1 MFYLGS
7 LIFAAVSLI
16 HILLLE
22 NRWQYPLCAVLP
34 CCLLAVLPELRLGAG
49 GCRISPQCLCS
60 IHPQTSVTVSSCQGT
75 PLLTL
80 SLRLTSQLVLR
91 YPHLCSPALRE
102 PRATTW
108 VTVGRWIAL
117 SAWHRAP
124 VPSLR
129 SLRRGLV
136 SASSVLSALQLAFP
150 APAGP
155 VPPVW
160 ASWGCQR
167 KDGSLRGFLFWTGR
181 SQSCPHSQGN
191 GPKHQQCETGRVPL
205 AKS

>member
-1 MFYLGS
+1 MLCS
-7 LIFAAVSLI
+7 LVACWLSCLSCGWV
-16 HILLLE
+16 LE
-22 NRWQYPLCAVLP
+22 
-34 CCLLAVLPELRLGAG
+34 GAG
-49 GCRISPQCLCS
+49 FPHSVCS
-60 IHPQTSVTVSSCQGT
+60 IHAQTSVTVSSCQGT
-75 PLLTL
+75 ALLTL
-80 SLRLTSQLVLR
+80 SLKSQLVLR
-91 YPHLCSPALRE
+91 YPHLRSPALRE

-160 ASWGCQR
+160 GSWGCQR